1 MAIPSAMTELEAVN
15 ILLTT
20 IGEAPVNTLTGNQ
33 VTDVTIA
40 NQVINEVS
48 REVQSMGWHFNTEYN
63 VPLTP
68 DISNQIPSPANVA
81 RIDSKDYDIVI
92 RENKLFN
99 LLDRTYTFNSKILAD
114 IVYFQDFLVLPE
126 IAKKYITAR
135 AARIY
140 ADRMINSSTINQMTS
155 RDEEKALM
163 DLKAY
168 EGDTADYNMMDN
180 YSVARVLNR
189 GFNQRILM

>member
-140 ADRMINSSTINQMTS
+140 ADRMINSSTINQMAS

>member
-126 IAKKYITAR
+126 IAKKYVTAR